1 MTQVTFDCMLTDFRF
16 ESLKYSL
23 VQRIS
28 FLNEAGKEQTVLTA
42 SHLPSQHCNIWNS
55 QPYLNPISYL
65 LTMFTLPCFGFW
77 PKRRLG
83 SLAEDDME
91 PYRERKDIDSRYV
104 CGHA

>member
-28 FLNEAGKEQTVLTA
+28 FLNEAWREQTVLTA

-65 LTMFTLPCFGFW
+65 LTMFTLPFFGFW

-91 PYRERKDIDSRYV
+91 PYRERKDSDSRYV